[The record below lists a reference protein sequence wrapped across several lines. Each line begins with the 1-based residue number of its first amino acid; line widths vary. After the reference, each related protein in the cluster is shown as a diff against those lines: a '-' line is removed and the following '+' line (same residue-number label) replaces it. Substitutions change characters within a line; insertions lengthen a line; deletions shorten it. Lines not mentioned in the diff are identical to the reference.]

1 MQLSVCANA
10 VLALLLLL
18 PLTSLLSCSALPCPA
33 SIRSESLSRDAGIT
47 TYQADDKH
55 SSVKNSGMCTTT
67 LHVCSLNRGGR
78 GHKGRVA
85 VMCMHVRT
93 HTYIYTFTYA
103 HTYAYTKCDGEVC
116 PPLPTLPPLASSLPP
131 LFSLISPCAGF
142 HEEALSKAAREGGE
156 GGRKGK
162 KWEEGREK
170 RKREQAAKWGACHDH
185 QAPTT
190 TVA

>member
-10 VLALLLLL
+10 SL
-18 PLTSLLSCSALPCPA
+18 PRLSFLFSYSPLSPLFCPALPCPA

-93 HTYIYTFTYA
+93 HTYIYTYAYIRIQKVRWRSLPSFTYS
-103 HTYAYTKCDGEVC
+103 
-116 PPLPTLPPLASSLPP
+116 ASPRVL
-131 LFSLISPCAGF
+131 
-142 HEEALSKAAREGGE
+142 
-156 GGRKGK
+156 
-162 KWEEGREK
+162 
-170 RKREQAAKWGACHDH
+170 
-185 QAPTT
+185 APTPFLSHF
-190 TVA
+190 ALRRIS